1 MLMTVII
8 TLVVIVG
15 VGAFMAM
22 PVMSMKNAEGVGGEE
37 P

>member
-22 PVMSMKNAEGVGGEE
+22 PVMSMKNSESVGGEE

>member
-15 VGAFMAM
+15 VAAFMVT
-22 PVMSMKNAEGVGGEE
+22 PVMRMNNAEVVGGEE

>member
-1 MLMTVII
+1 MLITVIV

-15 VGAFMAM
+15 VAAFMAA
-22 PVMSMKNAEGVGGEE
+22 PVIMVNNAEGVGGEE

>member
-15 VGAFMAM
+15 VAAFMVT
-22 PVMSMKNAEGVGGEE
+22 PVMIMNNAEGVGGEE